1 MKIKNLPKGIK
12 KKAKE
17 YAKKDFPNKEYR
29 PDDLASSFRWG
40 STKEGFGYWD
50 MVCSGEFLKAEE
62 LLVKKAKEEL
72 ERLKE
77 ENPLMYRVNQL
88 NEDACWTGTSTAC
101 CKETPFFLDEVLDF
115 KVNEPEVLVKPW
127 YLTTDDA
134 PISYKEELEVIDPIV
149 EAVREKLKQRSSI
162 GIKKYGTTLA
172 DNNTD
177 DFLNHLQEE
186 LMDSILYIEKL
197 KNK

>member
-1 MKIKNLPKGIK
+1 MKIKKLPKEIK
-12 KKAKE
+12 KRAMVYIKKE
-17 YAKKDFPNKEYR
+17 FPNKKYR
-29 PDDLASSFRWG
+29 PNDLTSSFAWD
-40 STKEGFGYWD
+40 STKEGFEYWD

-101 CKETPFFLDEVLDF
+101 CKETPFFLDEVLDIQ
-115 KVNEPEVLVKPW
+115 VNNVEVVP
-127 YLTTDDA
+127 
-134 PISYKEELEVIDPIV
+134 YKEESEVIDPIV
-149 EAVREKLKQRSSI
+149 EAVREKLKHRSSI

-177 DFLNHLQEE
+177 DFLNHLQ
-186 LMDSILYIEKL
+186 
-197 KNK
+197 

>member
-1 MKIKNLPKGIK
+1 MKIKDLPKGIK

-17 YAKKDFPNKEYR
+17 YAKRDFPNKEYR

-72 ERLKE
+72 EKLKE
-77 ENPLMYRVNQL
+77 ENPLLYKINQL
-88 NEDACWTGTSTAC
+88 NEDACWVRTSTAC
-101 CKETPFFLDEVLDF
+101 VEDAPFFLDEVLDF
-115 KVNEPEVLVKPW
+115 KVNEPEIV
-127 YLTTDDA
+127 
-134 PISYKEELEVIDPIV
+134 DPIV

-186 LMDSILYIEKL
+186 LMDGILYIEKL

>member
-17 YAKKDFPNKEYR
+17 YAKKHYSEIEGNYLPTYLLEAFNWSK
-29 PDDLASSFRWG
+29 
-40 STKEGFGYWD
+40 TKEGYDYWKLVD
-50 MVCSGEFLKAEE
+50 DGEFLKAES
-62 LLVKKAKEEL
+62 LLL

-134 PISYKEELEVIDPIV
+134 PIFYKEELEVIDPIV

>member
-1 MKIKNLPKGIK
+1 MKIKDLPKGIK

-17 YAKKDFPNKEYR
+17 YAKRDFPNKEYR

-40 STKEGFGYWD
+40 STKEGHDYWKLVD
-50 MVCSGEFLKAEE
+50 DEEFLKAEE

-72 ERLKE
+72 EKLKE
-77 ENPLMYRVNQL
+77 ENPLLYMSIQDLR
-88 NEDACWTGTSTAC
+88 DAGQITESTIKWSEEGIDRRKA
-101 CKETPFFLDEVLDF
+101 FFLDEVLDIQ
-115 KVNEPEVLVKPW
+115 VNNVEVVP
-127 YLTTDDA
+127 
-134 PISYKEELEVIDPIV
+134 YKEELEVIDPIV

-186 LMDSILYIEKL
+186 LMDGILYIEKL